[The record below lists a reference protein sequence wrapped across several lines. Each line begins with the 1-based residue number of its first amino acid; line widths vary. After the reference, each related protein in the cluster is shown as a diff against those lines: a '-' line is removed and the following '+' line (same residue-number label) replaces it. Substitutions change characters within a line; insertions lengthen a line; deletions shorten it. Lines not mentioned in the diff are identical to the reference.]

1 MSTPTLLSK
10 PNTDHAAVLKSLR
23 ERLNSLILGKSE
35 VIDLA
40 LTTLLGGGHL
50 LLEDVP
56 GVGKTTLARELAG
69 SFAGEYQRIQFT
81 SDLLPMDVIGVQVY
95 KKSVEQFEF
104 TPGPIFANFVL
115 ADEINR
121 AAPKTQSCLLQ
132 AMNEREISVDRSTH
146 TLPTPFMVIATQNP
160 RSFEGT
166 FALPESQL
174 DRFMMAIEMG
184 YPDREAERQ
193 LLANTQRAARHVDAP
208 IIPLETLVELQTR
221 VDDVHCDDDVLT
233 YLQDIVEGPV
243 LVAS

>member
-1 MSTPTLLSK
+1 MLR
-10 PNTDHAAVLKSLR
+10 SLR

-81 SDLLPMDVIGVQVY
+81 SDLPMDVIGVQVY

-121 AAPKTQSCLLQ
+121 AAPRP
-132 AMNEREISVDRSTH
+132 N
-146 TLPTPFMVIATQNP
+146 
-160 RSFEGT
+160 
-166 FALPESQL
+166 
-174 DRFMMAIEMG
+174 
-184 YPDREAERQ
+184 
-193 LLANTQRAARHVDAP
+193 HVCSK
-208 IIPLETLVELQTR
+208 R
-221 VDDVHCDDDVLT
+221 
-233 YLQDIVEGPV
+233 
-243 LVAS
+243 

>member
-1 MSTPTLLSK
+1 
-10 PNTDHAAVLKSLR
+10 
-23 ERLNSLILGKSE
+23 
-35 VIDLA
+35 
-40 LTTLLGGGHL
+40 
-50 LLEDVP
+50 
-56 GVGKTTLARELAG
+56 
-69 SFAGEYQRIQFT
+69 
-81 SDLLPMDVIGVQVY
+81 
-95 KKSVEQFEF
+95 
-104 TPGPIFANFVL
+104 
-115 ADEINR
+115 
-121 AAPKTQSCLLQ
+121 
-132 AMNEREISVDRSTH
+132 MNEREISVDRSTH

-233 YLQDIVEGPV
+233 YLQDIVDGTRTRSELKIGVSPRGALTLLKASKAHALLHERTYV
-243 LVAS
+243 TPHDIKRLVIPCLAQRVTPSDSLKSRSW